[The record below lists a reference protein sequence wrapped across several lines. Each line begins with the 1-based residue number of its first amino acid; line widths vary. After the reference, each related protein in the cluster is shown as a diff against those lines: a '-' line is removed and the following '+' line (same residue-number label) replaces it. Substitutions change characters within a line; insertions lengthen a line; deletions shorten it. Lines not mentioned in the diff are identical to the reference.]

1 MKKTEPGQ
9 EQDANRMC
17 IPRKSDFVNYS
28 TRKTLVYYIYMI
40 CDIYDMIYDMI
51 YDVCLLLCKVTDFEI
66 KH

>member
-1 MKKTEPGQ
+1 
-9 EQDANRMC
+9 MC

>member
-1 MKKTEPGQ
+1 MRKQ
-9 EQDANRMC
+9 NRSKRAGRNKMC